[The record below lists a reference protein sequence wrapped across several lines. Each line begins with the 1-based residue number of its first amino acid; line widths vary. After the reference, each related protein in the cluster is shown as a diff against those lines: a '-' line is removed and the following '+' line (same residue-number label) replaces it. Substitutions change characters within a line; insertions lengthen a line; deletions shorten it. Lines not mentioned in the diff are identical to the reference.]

1 MIAFIFFSIIKS
13 QTIKQI
19 KISLPMPVS
28 GQDLVQLIENTRR
41 YPQGSPKRQRALHN
55 LLLVVQKFPKLKK
68 SNNPNYLDALSL
80 TWEWFIK
87 NIDKFE
93 YDPNSL
99 ELVEKR
105 LTHWVNGY
113 LGWRI
118 RDLYTSD
125 DKYKYDS
132 LDEPIGDD
140 EDNRTLSDTIS
151 NAPNNRNNNTIQNII
166 DNEQQENTQRIGLK
180 VESYIKNDPE
190 HRLRQCYPTQIP
202 NLDPKECNAQI
213 LAKKM
218 FVDEPPK
225 KLKPIAEDMGIKYQS
240 LVSFWKR
247 KGLPLLREIVIE
259 LGYQPPEVS

>member
-1 MIAFIFFSIIKS
+1 MIAFIFFSIIKF

-19 KISLPMPVS
+19 NISLLMPLS
-28 GQDLVQLIENTRR
+28 GQGLVELIENARR
-41 YPQGSPKRQRALHN
+41 YPQGSRKRQRALHN
-55 LLLVVQKFPKLKK
+55 LLLVVQKLPKLKK
-68 SNNPNYLDALSL
+68 SNHPNYLDALSF

-93 YDPNSL
+93 YDPNSV
-99 ELVEKR
+99 ELVERR

-140 EDNRTLSDTIS
+140 EDNRTLGDTIS
-151 NAPNNRNNNTIQNII
+151 DARNNRTLDEMLIFIK
-166 DNEQQENTQRIGLK
+166 NEQLKETRRIGL
-180 VESYIKNDPE
+180 ELELYIENDPDKK
-190 HRLRQCYPTQIP
+190 LRQCHPTRIP
-202 NLDPKECNAQI
+202 NFDPEKCNAQV
-213 LAKKM
+213 LAQRMLLK
-218 FVDEPPK
+218 DPPD
-225 KLKPIAEDMGIKYQS
+225 KLKPISREMDIQYQT

-247 KGLPLLREIVIE
+247 KGLPLLQEIVIE